1 MYERPGDTPGALARA
16 RRLRRDM
23 PQSERALWEALRKL
37 KLNVRRQ
44 APIGRY
50 IVDFVHHPSRLVI
63 EVDGAR
69 HDLPEAQLHDAE
81 RDAWFARQGYRTLR
95 IDDRDALGAPYA
107 VAERIAEEIYRV
119 VPQLRGKAERV
130 ASPGPSHQAVG
141 DAPPSPT
148 LPPLRGKGE

>member
-1 MYERPGDTPGALARA
+1 MFERPGDAPGALARA

-23 PQSERALWEALRKL
+23 PQSLRKL
-37 KLNVRRQ
+37 KLNIRRQ
-44 APIGRY
+44 APMGRY

-69 HDLPEAQLHDAE
+69 HDLPEAQLHDVA
-81 RDAWFARQGYRTLR
+81 RDAWFATQGYRTMR
-95 IDDRDALGAPYA
+95 IDDREAFGAPYA
-107 VAERIAEEIYRV
+107 VADRIAEEIYQA
-119 VPQLRGKAERV
+119 VPQLRGRGVGV
-130 ASPGPSHQAVG
+130 ASPGSSHQGVG